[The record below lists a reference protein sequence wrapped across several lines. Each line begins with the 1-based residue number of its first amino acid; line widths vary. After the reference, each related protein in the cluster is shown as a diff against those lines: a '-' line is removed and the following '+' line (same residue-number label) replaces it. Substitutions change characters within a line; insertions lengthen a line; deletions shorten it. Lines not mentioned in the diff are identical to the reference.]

1 MKNTMRLAAL
11 VIALGALMLSGCT
24 DWKKKY
30 EGLNVEY
37 ENLQGR
43 YDSCMGALDSTAAEK
58 SDLAGRLAASQSQ
71 INNLQ
76 SQIEDLQ
83 QTEGQAT
90 GFGDEYDVAFDA
102 QAGTITVTLPN
113 SILFAPGKASLKSIR
128 NSDLNKIYSVIRE
141 KYSDKQI
148 DIVGHTD
155 SDPIKKSKWA
165 DNWQLSAERALS
177 VLRYLKDQGIPSD
190 KIRAVACGESRPVDT
205 NSTSSGKAKN
215 RRVEI
220 VVRMK

>member
-1 MKNTMRLAAL
+1 MKNSMKFAVMFV
-11 VIALGALMLSGCT
+11 VIGALMMSGCT

-43 YDSCMGALDSTAAEK
+43 YDSCMGALDSTSAEK

-71 INNLQ
+71 INDLQ
-76 SQIEDLQ
+76 SQIENFQ
-83 QTEGQAT
+83 QSEGQAT

-102 QAGTITVTLPN
+102 EAGTITVTLPN

-128 NSDLNKIYSVIRE
+128 NADLNNIYSVIRE
-141 KYSDKQI
+141 KYYDKQI

-155 SDPIKKSKWA
+155 SDPIKKSSWA

-177 VLRYLKDQGIPSD
+177 VLRYLRDQGIPAD
-190 KIRAVACGESRPVDT
+190 QIRAVACGDSRPVAS
-205 NSTSSGKAKN
+205 NASASGKAQN

>member
-1 MKNTMRLAAL
+1 MKKTMKLA
-11 VIALGALMLSGCT
+11 VVLMAISTLLLSGCT

-30 EGLNVEY
+30 EGINVEY

-43 YDSCMGALDSTAAEK
+43 YDSCMNALDSTSAEK
-58 SDLAGRLAASQSQ
+58 SELTSKLAARQKE
-71 INNLQ
+71 IDNLQ

-83 QTEGQAT
+83 QTEGEAT
-90 GFGDEYDVAFDA
+90 GFGDEYDVDFDA
-102 QAGTITVTLPN
+102 EKGTITVTLPN

-128 NSDLNKIYSVIRE
+128 NADLNNIYSVIRD
-141 KYSDKQI
+141 KYRDKQI
-148 DIVGHTD
+148 DIAGHTD
-155 SDPIKKSKWA
+155 SDPIKKSNWD

-177 VLRYLKDQGIPSD
+177 VLRYLKDQGIPAD
-190 KIRAVACGESRPVDT
+190 QIRAVACGASRPVAS
-205 NSTSSGKAKN
+205 NSTSDGKAKN

>member
-1 MKNTMRLAAL
+1 MKKSVKLAVVFMA
-11 VIALGALMLSGCT
+11 VGVLMLSGCT

-30 EGLNVEY
+30 NGLNVEY

-43 YDSCMGALDSTAAEK
+43 YDSCMGALDSSAAEK
-58 SDLAGRLAASQSQ
+58 SDLTGK
-71 INNLQ
+71 LQ
-76 SQIEDLQ
+76 SSQKQIDDLQNQIENLK

-90 GFGDEYDVAFDA
+90 GFGDQYDVAFDA
-102 QAGTITVTLPN
+102 EAGTITVTLPDT
-113 SILFAPGKASLKSIR
+113 ILFAPGKASLK
-128 NSDLNKIYSVIRE
+128 NVTNADLNNIHKVLNE

-148 DIVGHTD
+148 DIIGHTD
-155 SDPIKKSKWA
+155 SDPIKKSSWA

-177 VLRYLKDQGIPSD
+177 VLRYLKGKGIPAD
-190 KIRAVACGESRPVDT
+190 QIRAVACGESRPVDS
-205 NSTSSGKAKN
+205 NSTASGKAKN

>member
-1 MKNTMRLAAL
+1 MKKSIKLTAVVMVCAF
-11 VIALGALMLSGCT
+11 VLSGCT

-30 EGLNVEY
+30 EGLNVEHQ
-37 ENLQGR
+37 NLMGR
-43 YDSCMGALDSTAAEK
+43 YDSCMGALDTTSAEK
-58 SDLAGRLAASQSQ
+58 SQLAGKLAASQRQ
-71 INNLQ
+71 IDDLQ
-76 SQIEDLQ
+76 SQIENMN

-102 QAGTITVTLPN
+102 EAGTITVTLPN
-113 SILFAPGKASLKSIR
+113 SILFASGKASLKSIR
-128 NSDLNKIYSVIRE
+128 NADLNNIYAVIRE
-141 KYSDKQI
+141 KYYDKQI

-155 SDPIKKSKWA
+155 TDPISKSKWT

-177 VLRYLKDQGIPSD
+177 VLRYLREQGVAADQ
-190 KIRAVACGESRPVDT
+190 IRAVACGESRPVDT
-205 NSTSSGKAKN
+205 NSTSAGKARN

>member
-1 MKNTMRLAAL
+1 MKNTMKWA
-11 VIALGALMLSGCT
+11 VILMAVSALMFSGCT

-37 ENLQGR
+37 ENLSGR

-58 SDLAGRLAASQSQ
+58 SDLAGRLAASQKQ
-71 INNLQ
+71 INDLQ
-76 SQIEDLQ
+76 SQIEDAQ
-83 QTEGQAT
+83 QSEGEAT
-90 GFGDEYDVAFDA
+90 GFGDDYDVAFDA
-102 QAGTITVTLPN
+102 DAGTITVTLPN

-128 NSDLNKIYSVIRE
+128 NADLNNIYGVIRE
-141 KYSDKQI
+141 KYSDKKI

-155 SDPIKKSKWA
+155 SDPIRKSSWA

-177 VLRYLKDQGIPSD
+177 VLRYLKDQGIAAD
-190 KIRAVACGESRPVDT
+190 QIRAVACGDSLPVAS
-205 NSTSSGKAKN
+205 NATSSGKAQN

-220 VVRMK
+220 VVRMR